1 MSSVE
6 LTRRRT
12 LVALATVGVGS
23 AAAGAG
29 TYSAFSD
36 SGTDSGSFTAGTLN
50 LSVGSSQTLSFS
62 AGNIKPGDSGSSF
75 VDLSTSGTL
84 TGDLTVEVTGVTLTN
99 DAGETSDNLD
109 QHLDLQ
115 VWLDQGGTDDGT
127 VDSGDIGLL
136 SDGTTGSGSASFS
149 KVANYDATSWTDA
162 ITGMSND
169 WTFHVD
175 WQFPDDGT
183 NINNAQG
190 DSVTVD
196 FKFTLNQQ

>member
-6 LTRRRT
+6 ITRRRA

-50 LSVGSSQTLSFS
+50 LTVGGSQTLSFS

-75 VDLSTSGTL
+75 VDLSPSGTL
-84 TGDLTVEVTGVTLTN
+84 TGDLDVEVTGVTLTN
-99 DAGETSDNLD
+99 DGGETSDNLD

-115 VWLDQGGTDDGT
+115 IWLDQGGTDDGT
-127 VDSGDIGLL
+127 IDSGDIGLL
-136 SDGTTGSGSASFS
+136 SDGTTGSGSASFA